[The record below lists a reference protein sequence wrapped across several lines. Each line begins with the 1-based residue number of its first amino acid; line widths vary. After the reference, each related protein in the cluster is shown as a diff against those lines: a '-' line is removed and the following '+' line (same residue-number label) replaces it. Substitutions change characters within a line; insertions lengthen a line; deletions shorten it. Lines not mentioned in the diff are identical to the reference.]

1 MVGVPE
7 WTEAEVE
14 AVMALYH
21 ERGSLPKWKPIALEL
36 QQLNADGALNAALA
50 QKGLYRSNN
59 AVMNKVK
66 EMVFKASG
74 SQPMSTHVCSSAYRR
89 NGKASSMGR
98 LTDRNCELPLC

>member
-1 MVGVPE
+1 MGVPE

-14 AVMALYH
+14 TVMSLYQK
-21 ERGSLPKWKPIALEL
+21 RGSLPKWKPIALEL
-36 QQLNADGALNAALA
+36 QQLNADGNLNAALA

-74 SQPMSTHVCSSAYRR
+74 SQPMSTHVCFLLS
-89 NGKASSMGR
+89 
-98 LTDRNCELPLC
+98 